1 MRLRADWARAQ
12 VRAPHFG
19 VRHRIEHQK
28 CNILCIYNMFI
39 SLKVAE
45 IKLVEVSS
53 MENEKREIRSDSRN
67 TQGLP
72 LTDLIEIQKVFEL
85 IISL

>member
-1 MRLRADWARAQ
+1 MRLCADWPRAQ
-12 VRAPHFG
+12 VRAPTFG
-19 VRHRIEHQK
+19 AHHLIENQK
-28 CNILCIYNMFI
+28 CNILCIYNMFV

-45 IKLVEVSS
+45 IELVEVSW

-72 LTDLIEIQKVFEL
+72 LR
-85 IISL
+85 ISI